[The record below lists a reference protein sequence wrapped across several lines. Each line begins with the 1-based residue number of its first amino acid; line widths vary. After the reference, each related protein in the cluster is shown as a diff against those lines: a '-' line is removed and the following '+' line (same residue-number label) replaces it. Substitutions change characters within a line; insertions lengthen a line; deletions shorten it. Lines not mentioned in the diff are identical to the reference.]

1 MSLINHKKTKP
12 REFRD
17 RFALADS
24 GADRQATARLDK
36 ASRDRLTLDAR
47 LAAVAVDDPDAHLNG
62 LAQSLRDSG
71 LTQGQQTAILVRAWE
86 AAVEG
91 ALEDGLVTLDE
102 ENALNRYM
110 DHFGLTQGQMDQNGV
125 LPQVVKAAVIRDIAE
140 GRHQGRGRSRDG
152 EATLRMTT
160 LDANHGR
167 RARRLQKRTARK
179 RNRPATR
186 RSTSKD
192 RRHR

>member
-47 LAAVAVDDPDAHLNG
+47 LAAITTSDPDTHLNG

-91 ALEDGLVTLDE
+91 ALEDELVTLDE
-102 ENALNRYM
+102 ENALNR
-110 DHFGLTQGQMDQNGV
+110 
-125 LPQVVKAAVIRDIAE
+125 
-140 GRHQGRGRSRDG
+140 
-152 EATLRMTT
+152 
-160 LDANHGR
+160 
-167 RARRLQKRTARK
+167 
-179 RNRPATR
+179 
-186 RSTSKD
+186 
-192 RRHR
+192 